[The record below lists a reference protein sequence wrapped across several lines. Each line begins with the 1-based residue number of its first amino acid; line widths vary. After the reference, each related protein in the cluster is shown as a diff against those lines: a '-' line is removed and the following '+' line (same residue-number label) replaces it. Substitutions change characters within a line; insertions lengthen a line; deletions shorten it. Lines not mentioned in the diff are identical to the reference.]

1 MRSCCHRRPVYHV
14 YVLCFLSRLGLPL
27 LLGENRGS
35 CLLEHLLLAIPT
47 TLSAL
52 SALSA
57 LAAAALD
64 QPAAALA
71 VALTAVAS
79 FFAMQKVPAY

>member
-1 MRSCCHRRPVYHV
+1 MYHV

-47 TLSAL
+47 TLAARSAL

-57 LAAAALD
+57 LAAAGATVA
-64 QPAAALA
+64 QPAAALGHYLHKLELPEDSGSG
-71 VALTAVAS
+71 V
-79 FFAMQKVPAY
+79 QR